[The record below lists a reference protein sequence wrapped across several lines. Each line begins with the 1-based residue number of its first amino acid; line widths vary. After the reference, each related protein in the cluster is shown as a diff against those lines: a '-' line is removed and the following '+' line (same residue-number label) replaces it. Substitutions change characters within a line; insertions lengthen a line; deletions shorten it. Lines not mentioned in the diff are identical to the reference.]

1 MFPFMPMSAD
11 DMTEE
16 LVQMS
21 RQTLE
26 GLKVLSGLSEADIQF
41 GVSEKEAVHE
51 EDHVVLYRYKPLVDE
66 KDRFPIPVLIS
77 YALVN
82 RPYMTDLQE
91 DRSLVRNL
99 LQLGLDVY
107 LIDWGYP
114 KRNDRWLTL
123 EDYILGYIDSMV
135 DYIRAAHKLDQI
147 NLLGICQGGAFSLCY
162 AALRPEKLKNLIT
175 MVTPVDFHIED
186 GMLNRWMGC
195 GHELSEEME
204 PQLMVDALG
213 NVPGDFMNFGFLML
227 KPFELG
233 VQKYMSMLDI
243 LDDERKS
250 ANFMRMEKW
259 IFDSPDQ
266 AGEAWKQ
273 FITDFYGGNKLIK
286 GEVVLGGET
295 VDLQNITIP
304 VLNLYAEKDHL
315 VPPSSS
321 VVLKD
326 YVGTDDFTE
335 ASFPVGHIGMY
346 VSGRVQKALP
356 PTIADWLK
364 ERD

>member
-1 MFPFMPMSAD
+1 MFPFLPLRAD
-11 DMTEE
+11 EATEE
-16 LVQMS
+16 LLEMS
-21 RQTLE
+21 RQTIE
-26 GLKVLSGLSEADIQF
+26 GIKVLSGLSESDIQF
-41 GVSEKEAVHE
+41 GFSEKEAVYA
-51 EDHVVLYRYKPLVDE
+51 EDHVVLYHYKPLVEE
-66 KDRFPIPVLIS
+66 KDRFPIPLLIS

-91 DRSLVRNL
+91 DRSLIRNL
-99 LQLGLDVY
+99 LSLGIDVY

-114 KRNDRWLTL
+114 KRNDRWITL
-123 EDYILGYIDSMV
+123 GDYINVYIHNSV
-135 DYIRAAHKLDQI
+135 EYIKQAHGLDAI

-162 AALRPEKLKNLIT
+162 TALHPENIKNLVT
-175 MVTPVDFHIED
+175 MVTPVDFHVED

-195 GHELSEEME
+195 GKELTNEMD
-204 PQLMVDALG
+204 PDLMVDALG

-233 VQKYMSMLDI
+233 VQKYMGLMNI
-243 LDDERKS
+243 MDDEQKS

-273 FITDFYGGNKLIK
+273 FIEDFYIGNKLIK
-286 GEVVLGGET
+286 GEVVLDGET
-295 VDLQNITIP
+295 VDLKNIKMP
-304 VLNLYAEKDHL
+304 VLNIYAEKDHL

-321 VVLKD
+321 TVLGE
-326 YVGTDDFTE
+326 YVGTKDFTE
-335 ASFPVGHIGMY
+335 TSFPVGHIGMY

-356 PTIADWLK
+356 PTIAEWLK
-364 ERD
+364 EHS